1 MNPLT
6 VAVVGVLSLWLLMT
20 AIVQLPPA
28 RCRRIRRY
36 DPVGHLLPGWHFFA
50 PKPIRADFAV
60 WYRSWETFDVGDEVR
75 EDAAITWLELA
86 GIEQRRIT
94 DAAVNPGRLTRKSI
108 FTCCLRIVTM
118 LGYPL
123 GRSDPATG
131 LPSDAIMLSLPY
143 LLLAERVSTVCGD
156 AQAIQFRI
164 DVIGYERGVARPRT
178 IFRSAVH
185 RIGAGEPAA
194 TYFADVACA

>member
-1 MNPLT
+1 VNPLT
-6 VAVVGVLSLWLLMT
+6 IAVVGVLSVWFLMT
-20 AIVQLPPA
+20 AVVQFPVE
-28 RCRRIRRY
+28 RWRRIRRY

-60 WYRSWETFDVGDEVR
+60 WYRSWAAYDVADEVR
-75 EDAAITWLELA
+75 EDAALTWVELA
-86 GIEQRRIT
+86 GIDQRRIT

-108 FTCCLRIVTM
+108 FTCALRIVAM
-118 LGYPL
+118 LRHPM

-143 LLLAERVSTVCGD
+143 LLLAERASTVCHGS
-156 AQAIQFRI
+156 QAVQFRI
-164 DVIGYERGVARPRT
+164 DVIGYERGIARPRT

-185 RIGAGEPAA
+185 RIDPAESDP
-194 TYFADVACA
+194 THLADVARA